1 MKKSLVILAGIPRGG
16 KTTWESI
23 YKNLVLSEDAD
34 LALCTEKNST
44 LDTGLKEKAKYL
56 WLFNSYEDW
65 RDYYIENKLF
75 LALDYLALGK
85 DTGLYNSGIVVFA
98 FGANT
103 DLFVKYIH
111 LILLIVLA
119 HNALGIL
126 TGFSLATMFKLPS
139 ADQKT
144 LAIET
149 GIQNSGLGLG
159 LIFAFFENILVQICY
174 FLYLGSSG
182 D

>member
-1 MKKSLVILAGIPRGG
+1 MTPFNISFWGGMYAPTSEILNDVSLDFFAMLKIVGMILLIP
-16 KTTWESI
+16 
-23 YKNLVLSEDAD
+23 
-34 LALCTEKNST
+34 
-44 LDTGLKEKAKYL
+44 
-56 WLFNSYEDW
+56 
-65 RDYYIENKLF
+65 
-75 LALDYLALGK
+75 LALGMLLRAFK
-85 DTGLYNSGIVVFA
+85 PKIADFLLPITHYGSIVIFGGIVVFA

-111 LILLIVLA
+111 LILFIVLA

-126 TGFSLATMFKLPS
+126 TGFSLAKIFKLPS

-159 LIFAFFENILVQICY
+159 LIFAFFDGMGGMAIVAGWWSIWHIISGLSIAY
-174 FLYLGSSG
+174 FFKNKNL
-182 D
+182 